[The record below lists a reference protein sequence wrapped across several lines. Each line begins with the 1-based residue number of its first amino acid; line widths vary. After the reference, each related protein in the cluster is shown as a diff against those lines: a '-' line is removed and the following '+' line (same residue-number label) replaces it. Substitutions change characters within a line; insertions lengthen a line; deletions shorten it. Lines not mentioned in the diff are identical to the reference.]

1 MPDQVYHP
9 YTVWED
15 YQAGMWQT
23 PANLTADMERAAH
36 ILGTPPVFLDAARTM
51 LREWP
56 NAAEHNLTAM
66 VQNRRAW
73 VGQASCMHLASVP
86 EEATRQAWW
95 TLTAAEQYTAN
106 MVADQ
111 AIVEWERD
119 RESVERPAL
128 FVIDI
133 PSPRT
138 PSVATLKEK
147 LSA

>member
-1 MPDQVYHP
+1 MPDQVFHP

-15 YQAGMWQT
+15 WQAGMWQA
-23 PANLTADMERAAH
+23 PVNLTEDMERAAH
-36 ILGTPPVFLDAARTM
+36 ILSSPEMFLDAARTM

-56 NAAEHNLTAM
+56 HAAEHNLTDMA
-66 VQNRRAW
+66 QNRRAW
-73 VGQASCMHLASVP
+73 VGQASCMHLAQVP

-95 TLTAAEQYTAN
+95 TLTVAEQYAAN

-111 AIVEWERD
+111 AVAEWERD

-133 PSPRT
+133 PSQRR
-138 PSVATLKEK
+138 SSEAATEVR